1 MGAGMMGEA
10 GGQKPRRARN
20 VHFLVPLAACLTLA
34 SAVTQREGQEAFDKR
49 IQVRAGQA
57 VGQAVPAGLN
67 LHGGKVTQHRV
78 QGHFSRKEDADY
90 DVELES
96 GEVPERDY
104 PKSLH
109 DFYKGSP
116 PA

>member
-1 MGAGMMGEA
+1 
-10 GGQKPRRARN
+10 
-20 VHFLVPLAACLTLA
+20 
-34 SAVTQREGQEAFDKR
+34 
-49 IQVRAGQA
+49 
-57 VGQAVPAGLN
+57 
-67 LHGGKVTQHRV
+67 VTQHRV